1 MSQESEVSPF
11 CQYYGTVGR
20 IGKTVNLR
28 NSCKVGIPGINSSN
42 VKSRKKERLSSSIP
56 FIGSGGSEMSDKTRK
71 RNWIKRGMEL
81 TCLAG
86 LTGSVVLPTGCN
98 RAHYR
103 NRADQEV
110 TSVINEKIADA
121 CAPAIPSIQMD
132 RASRM
137 FDPFNPDRPPM
148 PEDDPTSHEYMKVL
162 NGKKGYPLWDVNGKT
177 NTAENPIWWQYL
189 PLDERGVLV
198 LDADAAVRTAVLH
211 NTVYQSEIETL
222 YLSALDVSSE
232 RFFLGNQLF
241 AGYSTTYTA
250 DGSLR
255 RGNGGNSQSTLNGSA
270 FSKGPRGV
278 ALQRQFTNGAT
289 LIAGF
294 ANSMTWQFSG
304 PDTQTAT
311 TLLDFSL
318 IQPLLRGGGR
328 DLVMER
334 LTLAERTLLYNVRA
348 FERYRTGFYT
358 TVTVGRVAEPGPTRR
373 GGLFGGAG
381 LQGFT
386 GLGGGFGTV
395 GTVQNNTGGGFGG
408 GGGAVP
414 AVGGFLG
421 LVQNQL
427 QISNAVENVARQ
439 RENLARFE
447 DTLREQLLV
456 IPASQDTIPS
466 QQLQVAQA
474 RQSLIGSQ
482 ANLLQLR
489 FNYEQSMDNFKV
501 TLGLPPY
508 VCIEIKDP
516 ILNQFNLIS
525 SELKERRDQ
534 VADLRNSIGDS
545 NSQLLE
551 LSPIQIDKE
560 TGSKYR
566 TIKWN
571 ENTAS
576 AVSDIRGRI
585 DKIES
590 IRHRLLDRDFSQV
603 RQDIEKL
610 RSVSGAREAEL
621 ARLREVYY
629 QERSTVC
636 NLLPTESL
644 DIALLD
650 SGEIKALP
658 DILTKDVER
667 LVKRFQDREKTI
679 KKLDADLGQ
688 LLTKRDDQDSR
699 KLFETLRDQA
709 LLPSQSILAEFAD
722 DVLALQVLQA
732 RARIESVVLP
742 PVDIMPEEAVEIAR
756 TNRLDWMNTR
766 AGLVDSWRSI
776 EVVADNLESTLDV
789 VFSGDMQNAN
799 DNPLSLRGKTGRLR
813 AGLQWDSPLTRMQE
827 RNSYRQVLI
836 EYQQAKRT
844 YYRFE
849 DTVWQTL
856 RSELRNIRYNQY
868 NFELQRYAV
877 RIAAQQI
884 TINEDLRQ
892 IRESLSLASGPTA
905 ARDSVSALADLLNA
919 QNTFLG
925 VWVFYEA
932 QRRNLD
938 QDLGTI
944 RVDENN
950 IWCDPGSITSKA
962 YGFSGSAGRNN
973 SIDSQMQWSE
983 GVQPIDVAPPV
994 IMDTTSIQNLNNPEI
1009 ARRPVPPPMDRPQV
1023 GFAN

>member
-1 MSQESEVSPF
+1 
-11 CQYYGTVGR
+11 
-20 IGKTVNLR
+20 
-28 NSCKVGIPGINSSN
+28 
-42 VKSRKKERLSSSIP
+42 
-56 FIGSGGSEMSDKTRK
+56 MSDKSRK
-71 RNWIKRGMEL
+71 RNWLKRTVRL
-81 TCLAG
+81 TCLAALANG
-86 LTGSVVLPTGCN
+86 VVVPSGCN

-103 NRADQEV
+103 CRADQEV
-110 TSVINEKIADA
+110 TNVINEKIADA
-121 CAPAIPSIQMD
+121 SSPSIPSIQMD

-148 PEDDPTSHEYMKVL
+148 PEDDATAHQYMKVL

-241 AGYSTTYTA
+241 AGYSASYTA

-255 RGNGGNSQSTLNGSA
+255 RGNGGTSRSTLNAST
-270 FSKGPRGV
+270 FSRGPRGI
-278 ALQRQFTNGAT
+278 ALQRQFTNGAD
-289 LIAGF
+289 LIVGF
-294 ANSMTWQFSG
+294 ANSLTWQLAG
-304 PDTQTAT
+304 PDTQSAT

-328 DLVMER
+328 DVIMER

-348 FERYRTGFYT
+348 FERYKTGFYT
-358 TVTVGRVAEPGPTRR
+358 TVTVGRQAEPGPTRR

-395 GTVQNNTGGGFGG
+395 GTVQNNNTNAGFGG

-427 QISNAVENVARQ
+427 VISNAEENVARQ

-456 IPASQDTIPS
+456 IPASQDAIPS

-474 RQSLIGSQ
+474 RQALIGSQ

-489 FNYEQSMDNFKV
+489 FNFEQSMDNFKT

-525 SELKERRDQ
+525 SELKKRRDQ

-545 NSQLLE
+545 NGKLLE
-551 LSPIQIDKE
+551 LSPIQVEKE
-560 TGSKYR
+560 TGTKYR
-566 TIKWN
+566 ALKWN
-571 ENTAS
+571 EDTAA
-576 AVSDIRGRI
+576 AVSEIRGRI

-590 IRHRLLDRDFSQV
+590 IRRTLLDQDFAQI
-603 RQDIEKL
+603 RKDIEKL
-610 RSVSGAREAEL
+610 KSVSGAREAEL
-621 ARLREVYY
+621 ARLREIYQ

-658 DILTKDVER
+658 EVLTKEVDKLE
-667 LVKRFQDREKTI
+667 KRFQDREKKI
-679 KKLDADLGQ
+679 KKLDSDLGQ
-688 LLTKRDDQDSR
+688 LLTKRDEKDTR

-709 LLPSQSILAEFAD
+709 LLPSQSILAEFAE

-742 PVDIMPEEAVEIAR
+742 PVDIQPEEAVEIAR
-756 TNRLDWMNTR
+756 ANRLDWMNTR
-766 AGLVDSWRSI
+766 AGLVDSWRAI

-789 VFSGDMQNAN
+789 VFSGDMQNAT

-827 RNSYRQVLI
+827 RNQYRQVLI

-905 ARDSVSALADLLNA
+905 ARDSVSALADLLQA

-950 IWCDPGSITSKA
+950 IWVDPGSITSQA
-962 YGFSGSAGRNN
+962 YGFAGGAKNDG
-973 SIDSQMQWSE
+973 IDAQMLWNGGPQTLE
-983 GVQPIDVAPPV
+983 VAPAV
-994 IMDTTSIQNLNNPEI
+994 LMDTTSVPTQTNSGVI
-1009 ARRPVPPPMDRPQV
+1009 AKVVVSPKL
-1023 GFAN
+1023 

>member
-1 MSQESEVSPF
+1 MSE
-11 CQYYGTVGR
+11 
-20 IGKTVNLR
+20 
-28 NSCKVGIPGINSSN
+28 
-42 VKSRKKERLSSSIP
+42 
-56 FIGSGGSEMSDKTRK
+56 KTRN
-71 RNWIKRGMEL
+71 RNWVKRSL
-81 TCLAG
+81 QLACLAG
-86 LTGSVVLPTGCN
+86 LTCSIVSTNGCN

-110 TSVINEKIADA
+110 ANVINEKVSDA

-148 PEDDPTSHEYMKVL
+148 PEDDQVSHQYMKVL

-198 LDADAAVRTAVLH
+198 LDADAAVKTAVLH
-211 NTVYQSEIETL
+211 STTYQSEIETL

-241 AGYSTTYTA
+241 AGHSASYTA

-255 RGNGGNSQSTLNGSA
+255 RGGGGASRSTVNAST
-270 FSKGPRGV
+270 FSRGARGM
-278 ALQRQFTNGAT
+278 ALQRQFTNGAD
-289 LIAGF
+289 LIVGF
-294 ANSMTWQFSG
+294 ANSMTWQLAG
-304 PDTQTAT
+304 PDTQSAT

-328 DLVMER
+328 DVIMER

-358 TVTVGRVAEPGPTRR
+358 TVTVGRAAEPGPTRR

-395 GTVQNNTGGGFGG
+395 GTVQNNAGGGFGG

-414 AVGGFLG
+414 TVGGFLG

-427 QISNAVENVARQ
+427 QISNAEENVARQ

-447 DTLREQLLV
+447 DTLREQLLI
-456 IPASQDTIPS
+456 IPASQDAIPS

-482 ANLLQLR
+482 ASLLQLR
-489 FNYEQSMDNFKV
+489 FNYEQSMDNFKG

-516 ILNQFNLIS
+516 ILDQFNLIS
-525 SELKERRDQ
+525 KELKDRRDQ

-545 NSQLLE
+545 NSKLLE
-551 LSPIQIDKE
+551 LSPIQVEKQ
-560 TGSKYR
+560 TGAKYR
-566 TIKWN
+566 ALKWN
-571 ENTAS
+571 EDTAA
-576 AVSDIRGRI
+576 AVSEIRGRI
-585 DKIES
+585 DTIES
-590 IRHRLLDRDFSQV
+590 VRRKLLDRDFAQL

-610 RSVSGAREAEL
+610 SSVSAAREMEL
-621 ARLREVYY
+621 ARLREVY
-629 QERSTVC
+629 QKERSTVC

-658 DILTKDVER
+658 DVLSKEVLR
-667 LVKRFQDREKTI
+667 LEKRFQDREAKI
-679 KKLDADLGQ
+679 KKLDSDLGQ
-688 LLTKRDDQDSR
+688 LLAKRVETDGR
-699 KLFETLRDQA
+699 KLFDSLRDQA
-709 LLPSQSILAEFAD
+709 LLPSQSILAEFAE

-742 PVDIMPEEAVEIAR
+742 QVDLMPEEAIEIAR

-766 AGLVDSWRSI
+766 AGLVDSWRAI

-789 VFSGDMQNAN
+789 VFSGDMQNAT

-827 RNSYRQVLI
+827 RNQYRQVLI

-849 DTVWQTL
+849 DSVWQTL

-905 ARDSVSALADLLNA
+905 ARDSVSALADLLTA

-944 RVDENN
+944 RVDECN
-950 IWCDPGSITSKA
+950 IWVDPGSITSKA
-962 YGFSGSAGRNN
+962 FGFSGDAG
-973 SIDSQMQWSE
+973 SIEADSINLWND
-983 GVQPIDVAPPV
+983 GVQAMDVAPEV
-994 IMDTTSIQNLNNPEI
+994 ILDTSFVPSQSIPGTM
-1009 ARRPVPPPMDRPQV
+1009 AKAVAPPK
-1023 GFAN
+1023 F

>member
-1 MSQESEVSPF
+1 VQGW
-11 CQYYGTVGR
+11 YYGNQQHDR
-20 IGKTVNLR
+20 QKP
-28 NSCKVGIPGINSSN
+28 KEGIDEVLAYSFGCD
-42 VKSRKKERLSSSIP
+42 
-56 FIGSGGSEMSDKTRK
+56 GSEMSEKNRK
-71 RNWIKRGMEL
+71 RNWLKRIL
-81 TCLAG
+81 QLACF
-86 LTGSVVLPTGCN
+86 SVVSSTVVVPLGCN

-110 TSVINEKIADA
+110 TNVINEKIADA
-121 CAPAIPSIQMD
+121 CSPAIPSIQMD

-148 PEDDPTSHEYMKVL
+148 PEDDSTAHQYMKVL

-211 NTVYQSEIETL
+211 NTAYQSEIETL

-241 AGYSTTYTA
+241 AGYSASYTG

-255 RGNGGNSQSTLNGSA
+255 RGNGGTSRSTVNASTLSR
-270 FSKGPRGV
+270 GPRGL
-278 ALQRQFTNGAT
+278 ALQRQFTNGAD
-289 LIAGF
+289 LIVGF
-294 ANSMTWQFSG
+294 ANSLTWQFAG
-304 PDTQTAT
+304 PDTQSAT

-328 DLVMER
+328 DVIMER

-358 TVTVGRVAEPGPTRR
+358 TVTVGRAAEPGPTRR

-395 GTVQNNTGGGFGG
+395 GTVQNNAGGGFGG

-414 AVGGFLG
+414 TVGGFLG

-427 QISNAVENVARQ
+427 VIANAEENVARQ

-447 DTLREQLLV
+447 ETLREQLLI
-456 IPASQDTIPS
+456 IPASQDAIPS
-466 QQLQVAQA
+466 QQLLVAQA

-489 FNYEQSMDNFKV
+489 FNYEQSMDNFKG

-516 ILNQFNLIS
+516 ILDQFNLIS

-534 VADLRNSIGDS
+534 VADLRNAIGDS
-545 NSQLLE
+545 NGKLLE
-551 LSPIQIDKE
+551 LSPIQIEKE
-560 TGSKYR
+560 TDTKYR
-566 TIKWN
+566 SLTWTS
-571 ENTAS
+571 ETAA
-576 AVSDIRGRI
+576 AVSEIRGRI
-585 DKIES
+585 DRIES
-590 IRHRLLDRDFSQV
+590 VRRRLLDRDFAQI

-621 ARLREVYY
+621 ARLREVYQ

-650 SGEIKALP
+650 SGEIKVLP
-658 DILTKDVER
+658 DILTKDVDR
-667 LVKRFQDREKTI
+667 LEKRFQDRETKI
-679 KKLDADLGQ
+679 KKLDSDLGK
-688 LLTKRDDQDSR
+688 LLSKRDETDGR

-709 LLPSQSILAEFAD
+709 LLPSQSILAEFAE
-722 DVLALQVLQA
+722 DVLAMQVVQA

-742 PVDIMPEEAVEIAR
+742 PVDLMPEEAIEIAR
-756 TNRLDWMNTR
+756 ANRLDWMNTR
-766 AGLVDSWRSI
+766 AGLVDSWRAI
-776 EVVADNLESTLDV
+776 EVVADNLESSLDV
-789 VFSGDMQNAN
+789 VFSGDMQNAT

-827 RNSYRQVLI
+827 RNQYRQVLI

-849 DTVWQTL
+849 DNVWQTL

-884 TINEDLRQ
+884 TIIEDLRQ

-905 ARDSVSALADLLNA
+905 ARDSVSALADLLAA

-925 VWVFYEA
+925 VWVFYEG

-944 RVDENN
+944 RVDDSN
-950 IWCDPGSITSKA
+950 IWVDPGSITSQA
-962 YGFSGSAGRNN
+962 YGFGRGEDNN
-973 SIDSQMQWSE
+973 AIGSQMLWND
-983 GVQPIDVAPPV
+983 GAQPADVAPPV
-994 IMDTTSIQNLNNPEI
+994 IMDTTAIPNQVNPGVI
-1009 ARRPVPPPMDRPQV
+1009 AKAVSPPKL
-1023 GFAN
+1023 

>member
-1 MSQESEVSPF
+1 MQGWYYRNEQKDRQKPKEGIDEVPAYSF
-11 CQYYGTVGR
+11 GC
-20 IGKTVNLR
+20 
-28 NSCKVGIPGINSSN
+28 
-42 VKSRKKERLSSSIP
+42 
-56 FIGSGGSEMSDKTRK
+56 GGSEMSDKTRK
-71 RNWIKRGMEL
+71 RNWLKRSL
-81 TCLAG
+81 QLACFAVVSS
-86 LTGSVVLPTGCN
+86 TMVLPSGCN

-110 TSVINEKIADA
+110 TSVINEKIVDA
-121 CAPAIPSIQMD
+121 CSPAIPSIQMD

-148 PEDDPTSHEYMKVL
+148 PEDDSTAHQYMKIL

-241 AGYSTTYTA
+241 AGYSASYTA

-255 RGNGGNSQSTLNGSA
+255 RGNGGTSRSTVNAST
-270 FSKGPRGV
+270 FSRGPRGL
-278 ALQRQFTNGAT
+278 ALQRQFTNGAD
-289 LIAGF
+289 LIVGF
-294 ANSMTWQFSG
+294 ANSLTWQLAG
-304 PDTQTAT
+304 PDTQSAT

-328 DLVMER
+328 DVVMER

-358 TVTVGRVAEPGPTRR
+358 TVTVGRAAEPGPTRR

-414 AVGGFLG
+414 TVGGFLG

-427 QISNAVENVARQ
+427 QIANAEENVARQ

-447 DTLREQLLV
+447 DTLREQLLI
-456 IPASQDTIPS
+456 IPASQDAIPS

-489 FNYEQSMDNFKV
+489 FNFEQSMDNFKG

-516 ILNQFNLIS
+516 ILDQFNLIS

-534 VADLRNSIGDS
+534 VAELRNSIGDS
-545 NSQLLE
+545 NGKLLE
-551 LSPIQIDKE
+551 LSPIQIEKE
-560 TGSKYR
+560 TGTKYR
-566 TIKWN
+566 SLKWN
-571 ENTAS
+571 AETAA
-576 AVSDIRGRI
+576 AVSEIRGRI
-585 DKIES
+585 DRIES
-590 IRHRLLDRDFSQV
+590 VRRRLLDRDFGQI
-603 RQDIEKL
+603 RQDILKL

-621 ARLREVYY
+621 ARLRDVY
-629 QERSTVC
+629 QKERSTVC

-650 SGEIKALP
+650 SGEIKVLP
-658 DILTKDVER
+658 DVLTKDVER
-667 LVKRFQDREKTI
+667 LEKRFQDRETKI
-679 KKLDADLGQ
+679 KKLDSDLGK
-688 LLTKRDDQDSR
+688 LLAKRDETDGR

-709 LLPSQSILAEFAD
+709 LLPSQSILAEFAE
-722 DVLALQVLQA
+722 DVLAMQVLQA

-742 PVDIMPEEAVEIAR
+742 PVDLMPEEAVEIAR
-756 TNRLDWMNTR
+756 ANRLDWMNTR
-766 AGLVDSWRSI
+766 AGLVDSWRAI

-827 RNSYRQVLI
+827 RNQYRQVLI

-905 ARDSVSALADLLNA
+905 ARDSVSALADLLTA

-944 RVDENN
+944 RVDDSNL
-950 IWCDPGSITSKA
+950 WVDPGSITSQA
-962 YGFSGSAGRNN
+962 YGFGRGEDD
-973 SIDSQMQWSE
+973 SSLGSQMLWSD
-983 GVQPIDVAPPV
+983 GSQPADVAPPV
-994 IMDTTSIQNLNNPEI
+994 IMDTTAIPNQANPGVI
-1009 ARRPVPPPMDRPQV
+1009 AKAVAPPKL
-1023 GFAN
+1023 

>member
-1 MSQESEVSPF
+1 
-11 CQYYGTVGR
+11 
-20 IGKTVNLR
+20 
-28 NSCKVGIPGINSSN
+28 
-42 VKSRKKERLSSSIP
+42 
-56 FIGSGGSEMSDKTRK
+56 MSDKTLK
-71 RNWIKRGMEL
+71 RNWLKLGL
-81 TCLAG
+81 QLSCVSVLASS
-86 LTGSVVLPTGCN
+86 TMLPSGCN

-103 NRADQEV
+103 TRADQEV
-110 TSVINEKIADA
+110 TNVINEKIADA
-121 CAPAIPSIQMD
+121 CTPAIASIQMD

-148 PEDDPTSHEYMKVL
+148 PEDDNIASQYMKVL

-211 NTVYQSEIETL
+211 NTAYQSEIETL

-241 AGYSTTYTA
+241 AGYSTSYTA

-255 RGNGGNSQSTLNGSA
+255 RGGGGQSRSTVNAST
-270 FSKGPRGV
+270 FSRGPRGI

-294 ANSMTWQFSG
+294 ANSLTWQLAG

-328 DLVMER
+328 DVVMER

-358 TVTVGRVAEPGPTRR
+358 TVTVGRAAEPGPTRR

-395 GTVQNNTGGGFGG
+395 GAVQNNAAGGFGG
-408 GGGAVP
+408 GGAVP
-414 AVGGFLG
+414 TIGGFLG

-427 QISNAVENVARQ
+427 QISNAEENVARQ

-447 DTLREQLLV
+447 DTLREQLLI
-456 IPASQDTIPS
+456 IPASQDVIPG

-474 RQSLIGSQ
+474 RQSLISSQ
-482 ANLLQLR
+482 AQLLQLR
-489 FNYEQSMDNFKV
+489 FNYEQSMDTFKG
-501 TLGLPPY
+501 TIGLPPY

-516 ILNQFNLIS
+516 ILDQFNLIS
-525 SELKERRDQ
+525 KELKQRRDQ
-534 VADLRNSIGDS
+534 VSELRDAIGDS
-545 NSQLLE
+545 NSKLLE
-551 LSPIQIDKE
+551 LSPIQIDKA
-560 TGSKYR
+560 TGNKNRALNWSDAS
-566 TIKWN
+566 
-571 ENTAS
+571 AS
-576 AVSDIRGRI
+576 AVGEIQNKITGIEAIRRV
-585 DKIES
+585 
-590 IRHRLLDRDFSQV
+590 LLERDFSQL
-603 RQDIEKL
+603 RQDVEKL
-610 RSVSGAREAEL
+610 KSVSGAREAEL
-621 ARLREVYY
+621 ARLREIYQ

-658 DILTKDVER
+658 EVLTQDINR
-667 LVKRFQDREKTI
+667 LEKRFQDREAKI
-679 KKLDADLGQ
+679 KKLDADLRQ
-688 LLTKRDDQDSR
+688 LLVNRDGNDAT
-699 KLFETLRDQA
+699 KLFETLRDQV
-709 LLPSQSILAEFAD
+709 LFPSQSILSEFAE

-732 RARIESVVLP
+732 RARIESVLLP
-742 PVDIMPEEAVEIAR
+742 PVDLMPEEAVEIAR

-766 AGLVDSWRSI
+766 AGLVDSWRAI
-776 EVVADNLESTLDV
+776 EVVADSLESTLDV
-789 VFSGDMQNAN
+789 VFSGDMQNAT

-813 AGLQWDSPLTRMQE
+813 AGLQWDSPLNRLQE
-827 RNSYRQVLI
+827 RNQYRQVLI
-836 EYQQAKRT
+836 EYQQAKRA

-849 DTVWQTL
+849 DSVWQTL

-905 ARDSVSALADLLNA
+905 ARDSVSALQDLLNA

-950 IWCDPGSITSKA
+950 IWVDPGSITSQA
-962 YGFSGSAGRNN
+962 YGFGGGANN
-973 SIDSQMQWSE
+973 LPESQMLWTHESQLQE
-983 GVQPIDVAPPV
+983 FAPPV
-994 IMDTTSIQNLNNPEI
+994 MLDTTAIPNQANPGI
-1009 ARRPVPPPMDRPQV
+1009 MAKAVTPPRL
-1023 GFAN
+1023 

>member
-1 MSQESEVSPF
+1 
-11 CQYYGTVGR
+11 
-20 IGKTVNLR
+20 
-28 NSCKVGIPGINSSN
+28 
-42 VKSRKKERLSSSIP
+42 
-56 FIGSGGSEMSDKTRK
+56 MSDKARK
-71 RNWIKRGMEL
+71 RNVLKRSLQL
-81 TCLAG
+81 TCVAILSSA
-86 LTGSVVLPTGCN
+86 VCLPSGCN

-110 TSVINEKIADA
+110 ANVINEKIADA
-121 CAPAIPSIQMD
+121 CAPSIPSIQMD

-148 PEDDPTSHEYMKVL
+148 PEDDNTAHQYMKVI

-211 NTVYQSEIETL
+211 STAYQSEIETL

-241 AGYSTTYTA
+241 AGYSESYTA

-255 RGNGGNSQSTLNGSA
+255 RGAGGSSRSTLNAGL
-270 FSKGPRGV
+270 FSRGPRGV

-294 ANSMTWQFSG
+294 ANSITWQLAG

-311 TLLDFSL
+311 TVFDITL
-318 IQPLLRGGGR
+318 IQPLLRGAGR
-328 DLVMER
+328 DIIMER

-358 TVTVGRVAEPGPTRR
+358 TVTVGRAAEPGPTRR

-395 GTVQNNTGGGFGG
+395 GTVQNTAGGFGG
-408 GGGAVP
+408 GGAVP
-414 AVGGFLG
+414 TVGGFLG

-447 DTLREQLLV
+447 DTLREQLLI
-456 IPASQDTIPS
+456 IPASQDVIPS

-474 RQSLIGSQ
+474 RQSLISSQ
-482 ANLLQLR
+482 ASLLQLR
-489 FNYEQSMDNFKV
+489 FNYEQSMDNFKG

-516 ILNQFNLIS
+516 ILDQFNLLS

-534 VADLRNSIGDS
+534 VAELRNSIGDS
-545 NSQLLE
+545 NGKLLE
-551 LSPIQIDKE
+551 LSPIQIENE
-560 TGSKYR
+560 TGTKYR
-566 TIKWN
+566 ALKWN
-571 ENTAS
+571 QDTAS
-576 AVSDIRGRI
+576 AVSEIRNRI
-585 DKIES
+585 DNIES
-590 IRHRLLDRDFSQV
+590 IRRTLLDRDILQI
-603 RQDIEKL
+603 RQDINKL
-610 RSVSGAREAEL
+610 RSVSDAREAEL
-621 ARLREVYY
+621 ARLREIYL

-650 SGEIKALP
+650 SGEIKLLP
-658 DILTKDVER
+658 EILTEDIDR
-667 LVKRFQDREKTI
+667 LEKRFQDRETKI
-679 KKLDADLGQ
+679 KKLDSDLAQ
-688 LLTKRDDQDSR
+688 LLTKRDENDER

-709 LLPSQSILAEFAD
+709 LLPSQSILAEFAE

-742 PVDIMPEEAVEIAR
+742 PVDIMPEEAIEIAR
-756 TNRLDWMNTR
+756 INRLDWMNTR
-766 AGLVDSWRSI
+766 AGLVDTWRAI
-776 EVVADNLESTLDV
+776 EVVADSLESSLDV
-789 VFSGDMQNAN
+789 VFSGDVTNAT
-799 DNPLSLRGKTGRLR
+799 DNPLSLRGKAGRIR
-813 AGLQWDSPLTRMQE
+813 TSLQWDSPLTRMQE
-827 RNSYRQVLI
+827 RNQYRQVLI
-836 EYQQAKRT
+836 EYQQAKRN

-849 DTVWQTL
+849 DSVWQTL

-884 TINEDLRQ
+884 IINEDLRQ
-892 IRESLSLASGPTA
+892 IRESLSLSSGPTA
-905 ARDSVSALADLLNA
+905 ARDSVSALADLLQA

-950 IWCDPGSITSKA
+950 IWVDPGSITSQA
-962 YGFSGSAGRNN
+962 YGFSGGALN
-973 SIDSQMQWSE
+973 DSSSGIIPE
-983 GVQPIDVAPPV
+983 AVTPPR
-994 IMDTTSIQNLNNPEI
+994 L
-1009 ARRPVPPPMDRPQV
+1009 
-1023 GFAN
+1023 

>member
-1 MSQESEVSPF
+1 MQGW
-11 CQYYGTVGR
+11 YYR
-20 IGKTVNLR
+20 DQQQDRQK
-28 NSCKVGIPGINSSN
+28 P
-42 VKSRKKERLSSSIP
+42 KERKDAFLG
-56 FIGSGGSEMSDKTRK
+56 FLFGRGGIEMSEIARK
-71 RNWIKRGMEL
+71 RNWLKL
-81 TCLAG
+81 
-86 LTGSVVLPTGCN
+86 SVQLSCVSLMTNAVMLPMGCN

-110 TSVINEKIADA
+110 TNVINEKIADA
-121 CAPAIPSIQMD
+121 CAPTIPGIQMD

-148 PEDDPTSHEYMKVL
+148 PEDDNTAHQYMKVL

-241 AGYSTTYTA
+241 AGYSASYTA

-255 RGNGGNSQSTLNGSA
+255 RGNGGTSRSTANAATFSRGQRGMA
-270 FSKGPRGV
+270 F
-278 ALQRQFTNGAT
+278 QRQFTNGAD
-289 LIAGF
+289 LVVGF
-294 ANSMTWQFSG
+294 ANSLTWQLAG
-304 PDTQTAT
+304 PDTQSAT

-328 DLVMER
+328 DVIMER

-358 TVTVGRVAEPGPTRR
+358 TVTVGRAAEPGPTRR

-395 GTVQNNTGGGFGG
+395 GTVQNNAAGGFGG
-408 GGGAVP
+408 GGAVP
-414 AVGGFLG
+414 TVGGFLG

-427 QISNAVENVARQ
+427 QISNAEENVARQ

-456 IPASQDTIPS
+456 IPASQDAIPS

-474 RQSLIGSQ
+474 RQSLISSQ
-482 ANLLQLR
+482 AQLLQLR
-489 FNYEQSMDNFKV
+489 FNYEQSMDNFKG

-508 VCIEIKDP
+508 VCVEIKDP
-516 ILNQFNLIS
+516 ILDQFNLIS
-525 SELKERRDQ
+525 NELKQRRDQ
-534 VADLRNSIGDS
+534 VSDLRIAIGDS
-545 NSQLLE
+545 NGKLLE
-551 LSPIQIDKE
+551 LSPIKIE
-560 TGSKYR
+560 TGTGAKFR
-566 TIKWN
+566 TLNWSDDAAKAVAEIK
-571 ENTAS
+571 
-576 AVSDIRGRI
+576 GRI
-585 DKIES
+585 GKIES
-590 IRHRLLDRDFSQV
+590 IRRKLLESDLAQI

-621 ARLREVYY
+621 ARLREVYQ

-650 SGEIKALP
+650 SGEIMQLP
-658 DILTKDVER
+658 DTLAKDVDKLE
-667 LVKRFQDREKTI
+667 KRFQEREGRI
-679 KKLDADLGQ
+679 QKLDAALDQ
-688 LLTKRDDQDSR
+688 LLTKRDESDPR
-699 KLFETLRDQA
+699 KVFESLRDQA
-709 LLPSQSILAEFAD
+709 LLPSQSILAEFAE

-742 PVDIMPEEAVEIAR
+742 AVDLMPEEAVEIAR
-756 TNRLDWMNTR
+756 ANRLDWMNTR
-766 AGLVDSWRSI
+766 AGLVDSWRAI

-789 VFSGDMQNAN
+789 VFSGDMQNAT

-827 RNSYRQVLI
+827 RNQYRQVLI
-836 EYQQAKRT
+836 EYQQAKRA

-849 DTVWQTL
+849 DGVWQTL

-905 ARDSVSALADLLNA
+905 ARDSVSALQDLLNA

-950 IWCDPGSITSKA
+950 IWVDPGSITSQ
-962 YGFSGSAGRNN
+962 GFGFRGSSRENAVPWNDGT
-973 SIDSQMQWSE
+973 
-983 GVQPIDVAPPV
+983 QPMDFAPPV
-994 IMDTTSIQNLNNPEI
+994 MMDTTAIPNPANPGI
-1009 ARRPVPPPMDRPQV
+1009 MAKATTPPIL
-1023 GFAN
+1023 

>member
-1 MSQESEVSPF
+1 MQGW
-11 CQYYGTVGR
+11 YYR
-20 IGKTVNLR
+20 DQQQDRQK
-28 NSCKVGIPGINSSN
+28 P
-42 VKSRKKERLSSSIP
+42 KERKDAFLG
-56 FIGSGGSEMSDKTRK
+56 FLFGSGGIEMSDKSRK
-71 RNWIKRGMEL
+71 RNWLKLSVQLSCVSLL
-81 TCLAG
+81 TNAAI
-86 LTGSVVLPTGCN
+86 LPMGCN

-110 TSVINEKIADA
+110 TNVINEKIADA
-121 CAPAIPSIQMD
+121 CAPAIQSIQMD

-148 PEDDPTSHEYMKVL
+148 PEDDNTAHQYMKVL

-211 NTVYQSEIETL
+211 NTNYQSEIETL

-241 AGYSTTYTA
+241 AGYSASYTA

-255 RGNGGNSQSTLNGSA
+255 RGNGGTSRSTVNATTS
-270 FSKGPRGV
+270 SSGPRGL
-278 ALQRQFTNGAT
+278 ALQRQFTNGAD
-289 LIAGF
+289 LVIGF
-294 ANSMTWQFSG
+294 ANSMTWQLAG
-304 PDTQTAT
+304 PDTQSAT

-328 DLVMER
+328 DVIMER

-358 TVTVGRVAEPGPTRR
+358 TVTVGRAAEAGPTRR

-395 GTVQNNTGGGFGG
+395 GTVQNNAAGGFGG
-408 GGGAVP
+408 GGAVP
-414 AVGGFLG
+414 TVGGFLG

-427 QISNAVENVARQ
+427 QISNAEENVARQ

-474 RQSLIGSQ
+474 RQSLISSQ
-482 ANLLQLR
+482 AQLLQLR
-489 FNYEQSMDNFKV
+489 FNYEQSMDNFKG

-508 VCIEIKDP
+508 VCVEIKDP
-516 ILNQFNLIS
+516 ILDQFNLIS
-525 SELKERRDQ
+525 KELKQRRDQ
-534 VADLRNSIGDS
+534 VSDLRNAIGDS
-545 NSQLLE
+545 NGKLLE
-551 LSPIQIDKE
+551 LSPIQLEKA
-560 TGSKYR
+560 TGAKFRSLKWSDDAAKAVGE
-566 TIKWN
+566 IK
-571 ENTAS
+571 
-576 AVSDIRGRI
+576 GRI
-585 DKIES
+585 SKIES
-590 IRHRLLDRDFSQV
+590 IRRKLLDSDLAQI

-610 RSVSGAREAEL
+610 RGVSGAREMEL
-621 ARLREVYY
+621 ARLREIYQ

-650 SGEIKALP
+650 SGEIMQLP
-658 DILTKDVER
+658 DTLAKEVDKLE
-667 LVKRFQDREKTI
+667 KRFQDREAKI
-679 KKLDADLGQ
+679 QKLDAALDKI
-688 LLTKRDDQDSR
+688 LTKRDESDSR
-699 KLFETLRDQA
+699 KLFESLRDQA
-709 LLPSQSILAEFAD
+709 LLPSQSILAEFAE

-742 PVDIMPEEAVEIAR
+742 PVDLMPEEAVEIAR
-756 TNRLDWMNTR
+756 ANRLDWMNTR
-766 AGLVDSWRSI
+766 AGLVDSWRAI
-776 EVVADNLESTLDV
+776 EVVADNLESSLDV
-789 VFSGDMQNAN
+789 VFSGDMQNAT

-827 RNSYRQVLI
+827 RNQYRQVLI
-836 EYQQAKRT
+836 EYQQAKRA

-849 DTVWQTL
+849 DGVWQTL

-905 ARDSVSALADLLNA
+905 ARDSVSALQDLLNA

-950 IWCDPGSITSKA
+950 IWVDPGSITSQA
-962 YGFSGSAGRNN
+962 FGFRGSSGMNAMDASGSWNDGIQQ
-973 SIDSQMQWSE
+973 S
-983 GVQPIDVAPPV
+983 DVAPPV
-994 IMDTTSIQNLNNPEI
+994 MMDTTAIPNQANPGI
-1009 ARRPVPPPMDRPQV
+1009 MAKATTPPIL
-1023 GFAN
+1023 

>member
-1 MSQESEVSPF
+1 
-11 CQYYGTVGR
+11 
-20 IGKTVNLR
+20 
-28 NSCKVGIPGINSSN
+28 
-42 VKSRKKERLSSSIP
+42 
-56 FIGSGGSEMSDKTRK
+56 MSDKTLK
-71 RNWIKRGMEL
+71 RNWLKRSL
-81 TCLAG
+81 QLSCVAVLA
-86 LTGSVVLPTGCN
+86 TSTMSPSGCN

-103 NRADQEV
+103 TRADQEV
-110 TSVINEKIADA
+110 TNVINEKVVDA

-148 PEDDPTSHEYMKVL
+148 PEDDNTASQYMKVL

-211 NTVYQSEIETL
+211 NTGYQSEIETL

-241 AGYSTTYTA
+241 AGYSASYTA

-255 RGNGGNSQSTLNGSA
+255 RGGGGESRSTVNAST
-270 FSKGPRGV
+270 SSRGPRGL
-278 ALQRQFTNGAT
+278 AFQRQFNNGAD
-289 LIAGF
+289 LIVGF
-294 ANSMTWQFSG
+294 ANSLTWQLAG
-304 PDTQTAT
+304 PDTQSAT
-311 TLLDFSL
+311 TILDFSL

-328 DLVMER
+328 DIVMER

-358 TVTVGRVAEPGPTRR
+358 TVTVGRAAEPGPTRR

-395 GTVQNNTGGGFGG
+395 GTVQNNAAGGFGG
-408 GGGAVP
+408 GGAVP
-414 AVGGFLG
+414 TIGGFLG
-421 LVQNQL
+421 LVQTQL
-427 QISNAVENVARQ
+427 QISNAEENVARQ
-439 RENLARFE
+439 QENVARFE
-447 DTLREQLLV
+447 DTLREQLLI
-456 IPASQDTIPS
+456 IPATQDAIPS

-474 RQSLIGSQ
+474 RQSLISSQ
-482 ANLLQLR
+482 AQLLQLR
-489 FNYEQSMDNFKV
+489 FNYEQSMDTFKG

-516 ILNQFNLIS
+516 ILDQFNLIS
-525 SELKERRDQ
+525 KELKQRRDQ
-534 VADLRNSIGDS
+534 VSELRDAIGDS
-545 NSQLLE
+545 NSKLLE
-551 LSPIQIDKE
+551 LSPIQVDKE
-560 TGSKYR
+560 TGSKSR
-566 TIKWN
+566 VLNWSDAS
-571 ENTAS
+571 AS
-576 AVSDIRGRI
+576 AVGEIQSKITGIELIRRV
-585 DKIES
+585 
-590 IRHRLLDRDFSQV
+590 LLERDFPQL
-603 RQDIEKL
+603 RQDVEKL
-610 RSVSGAREAEL
+610 KGVSGAREAEL
-621 ARLREVYY
+621 ARLRQIYQ

-658 DILTKDVER
+658 EVLTQDIDR
-667 LVKRFQDREKTI
+667 LEKRFQEREAKI
-679 KKLDADLGQ
+679 KKLDADLQQ
-688 LLTKRDDQDSR
+688 LLAQRDANDSP
-699 KLFETLRDQA
+699 KLFEKIRDQA
-709 LLPSQSILAEFAD
+709 LLPSQSILAEFAE

-742 PVDIMPEEAVEIAR
+742 PVDLMPEEAVEIAR
-756 TNRLDWMNTR
+756 INRLDWMNTR
-766 AGLVDSWRSI
+766 AGLVDSWRAI
-776 EVVADNLESTLDV
+776 EVVADNLESSLDV

-827 RNSYRQVLI
+827 RNQYRQVLI
-836 EYQQAKRT
+836 EYQQAKRA

-849 DTVWQTL
+849 DNVWQTL
-856 RSELRNIRYNQY
+856 RSQLRNIRYNQY

-905 ARDSVSALADLLNA
+905 ARDSVSALQDLLNA

-925 VWVFYEA
+925 VWVFYES

-944 RVDENN
+944 RVDGNN
-950 IWCDPGSITSKA
+950 IWVDPGSITSQA
-962 YGFSGSAGRNN
+962 YGFGGGANNLPESEMLWNDGS
-973 SIDSQMQWSE
+973 
-983 GVQPIDVAPPV
+983 QPQEFAPPV
-994 IMDTTSIQNLNNPEI
+994 MLNTTAIPNQANPGIMAKAVT
-1009 ARRPVPPPMDRPQV
+1009 PPRL
-1023 GFAN
+1023 

>member
-1 MSQESEVSPF
+1 MCNKALKQNWLKRSLQ
-11 CQYYGTVGR
+11 
-20 IGKTVNLR
+20 L
-28 NSCKVGIPGINSSN
+28 SCIAIVTSS
-42 VKSRKKERLSSSIP
+42 
-56 FIGSGGSEMSDKTRK
+56 T
-71 RNWIKRGMEL
+71 
-81 TCLAG
+81 
-86 LTGSVVLPTGCN
+86 VLPLGCN

-110 TSVINEKIADA
+110 TNVINEKIADA
-121 CAPAIPSIQMD
+121 CAPAVPSIQMD

-148 PEDDPTSHEYMKVL
+148 PEDDNTANQYMKVL

-211 NTVYQSEIETL
+211 STLYQAEIETL

-241 AGYSTTYTA
+241 AGYSASYTA

-255 RGNGGNSQSTLNGSA
+255 RGAGGTSRSTVNGSA
-270 FSKGPRGV
+270 FSRGSRGL
-278 ALQRQFTNGAT
+278 ALQRQFTNGAD
-289 LIAGF
+289 LIIGF
-294 ANSMTWQFSG
+294 ANSLTWQLAG
-304 PDTQTAT
+304 PDTQSAT

-328 DLVMER
+328 DVVMER

-358 TVTVGRVAEPGPTRR
+358 TVTVGRAAEAGPTRR

-408 GGGAVP
+408 GGAVP
-414 AVGGFLG
+414 TVGGFLG

-427 QISNAVENVARQ
+427 QISNAEENVARQ

-447 DTLREQLLV
+447 DTLREQLLI
-456 IPASQDTIPS
+456 IPASQDAIPS

-474 RQSLIGSQ
+474 RQSLISSQ
-482 ANLLQLR
+482 AQLLQLR
-489 FNYEQSMDNFKV
+489 FNYEQSMDNFKG

-516 ILNQFNLIS
+516 ILDQFNLIS
-525 SELKERRDQ
+525 KELRQRRDQ
-534 VADLRNSIGDS
+534 VSELRNSIGDG
-545 NSQLLE
+545 NSKLLE
-551 LSPIQIDKE
+551 MSPIQIDKA
-560 TGSKYR
+560 TGNKNRALMWSDA
-566 TIKWN
+566 
-571 ENTAS
+571 TAS
-576 AVSDIRGRI
+576 AVSEIQSKIVGIEKIRR
-585 DKIES
+585 E
-590 IRHRLLDRDFSQV
+590 LLNQDFSQL

-610 RSVSGAREAEL
+610 RGVSTARESEL
-621 ARLREVYY
+621 ARLRDIYQ

-658 DILTKDVER
+658 DTLAKDIDR
-667 LVKRFQDREKTI
+667 LEKRFQDREAKI
-679 KKLDADLGQ
+679 KKLDSDLQQ
-688 LLTKRDDQDSR
+688 LLAKQGGNDSS
-699 KLFETLRDQA
+699 KLFDTLRDQV
-709 LLPSQSILAEFAD
+709 LLPSQSILAEFAE

-732 RARIESVVLP
+732 RSRIESVVLP
-742 PVDIMPEEAVEIAR
+742 PVDLMPEEAIEIAR

-766 AGLVDSWRSI
+766 AGLVDSWRAI
-776 EVVADNLESTLDV
+776 EVVADNLESSLDV
-789 VFSGDMQNAN
+789 VFSGDMQNAT

-827 RNSYRQVLI
+827 RNQYRQVLI
-836 EYQQAKRT
+836 EYQQAKRA

-856 RSELRNIRYNQY
+856 RSQLRNIRYNQY

-905 ARDSVSALADLLNA
+905 ARDSVSALQDLLNA

-950 IWCDPGSITSKA
+950 IWVDPGSITSQA
-962 YGFSGSAGRNN
+962 FGFGGGANVPYE
-973 SIDSQMQWSE
+973 SQMLWTDES
-983 GVQPIDVAPPV
+983 QPQEFAAPV
-994 IMDTTSIQNLNNPEI
+994 MMDTTAIPNQANPGII
-1009 ARRPVPPPMDRPQV
+1009 ARAANPPRL
-1023 GFAN
+1023 

>member
-1 MSQESEVSPF
+1 MQGW
-11 CQYYGTVGR
+11 YYR
-20 IGKTVNLR
+20 DQQQDRQK
-28 NSCKVGIPGINSSN
+28 P
-42 VKSRKKERLSSSIP
+42 KERNDAFLI
-56 FIGSGGSEMSDKTRK
+56 FLFGLGGFEMSDKSRK
-71 RNWIKRGMEL
+71 RNWLKLGVQLSCVSLL
-81 TCLAG
+81 TNAAI
-86 LTGSVVLPTGCN
+86 LPMGCN

-110 TSVINEKIADA
+110 TNVINEKIADA

-148 PEDDPTSHEYMKVL
+148 PEDDNTAHLYMKVL

-177 NTAENPIWWQYL
+177 NTAENPIWWRYL

-198 LDADAAVRTAVLH
+198 LDADTAVRTAVLH

-241 AGYSTTYTA
+241 AGYGASYTA

-255 RGNGGNSQSTLNGSA
+255 RGNGGSSRSTLNAST
-270 FSKGPRGV
+270 SSRGLRGL
-278 ALQRQFTNGAT
+278 ALQRQFTNGAD
-289 LIAGF
+289 LIVGF
-294 ANSMTWQFSG
+294 ANSLTWQFAG
-304 PDTQTAT
+304 PDTQSAT

-328 DLVMER
+328 DVIMER

-358 TVTVGRVAEPGPTRR
+358 TVTVGRAAEPGPTRR

-395 GTVQNNTGGGFGG
+395 GTVQNNATGGFGG
-408 GGGAVP
+408 GGAVP
-414 AVGGFLG
+414 SVGGFLG

-427 QISNAVENVARQ
+427 QITNAEENVARQ
-439 RENLARFE
+439 RENLVRFE

-456 IPASQDTIPS
+456 IPASQDAIPS

-474 RQSLIGSQ
+474 RQSLISSQ
-482 ANLLQLR
+482 AQLLQLR
-489 FNYEQSMDNFKV
+489 FSYEQSMDNFKG

-516 ILNQFNLIS
+516 ILDQFNLIS
-525 SELKERRDQ
+525 KELKQRRDQ
-534 VADLRNSIGDS
+534 VSDLRNAIGDS
-545 NSQLLE
+545 NGKLLE
-551 LSPIQIDKE
+551 LSPIQLEKG
-560 TGSKYR
+560 TG
-566 TIKWN
+566 IKFRSLKWSDEAVN
-571 ENTAS
+571 
-576 AVSDIRGRI
+576 AVSDIKGRI
-585 DKIES
+585 ERIES
-590 IRHRLLDRDFSQV
+590 IRGKLLNSDLPQIQR
-603 RQDIEKL
+603 DIEKL
-610 RSVSGAREAEL
+610 RSVSAAREAEL
-621 ARLREVYY
+621 ARLREIYQ

-650 SGEIKALP
+650 SGEIIGLP
-658 DILTKDVER
+658 DVLSKDIDKLE
-667 LVKRFQDREKTI
+667 KRFQERAAKI
-679 KKLDADLGQ
+679 QKLDAALDE
-688 LLTKRDDQDSR
+688 LLTKRDDRDSR
-699 KLFETLRDQA
+699 KLFESLRDQA
-709 LLPSQSILAEFAD
+709 LLPSQSILAEFAE

-742 PVDIMPEEAVEIAR
+742 PVDLMPEEAVEIAR
-756 TNRLDWMNTR
+756 ANRLDWMNAR

-776 EVVADNLESTLDV
+776 EVVADNLESSLDV

-827 RNSYRQVLI
+827 RNQYRQVLI
-836 EYQQAKRT
+836 EYQQAKRG

-849 DTVWQTL
+849 DGVWQTL
-856 RSELRNIRYNQY
+856 RSQLRNIRYNQY

-905 ARDSVSALADLLNA
+905 ARDSVSALQDLLNA

-950 IWCDPGSITSKA
+950 IWVDPGSITSQA
-962 YGFSGSAGRNN
+962 FGFRGSSSFDA
-973 SIDSQMQWSE
+973 IDLSVPWNDGM
-983 GVQPIDVAPPV
+983 PPMDFAPPV
-994 IMDTTSIQNLNNPEI
+994 MMDSTAIPNPAKPGIIAKATTP
-1009 ARRPVPPPMDRPQV
+1009 PVL
-1023 GFAN
+1023 